1 MQDKALQVVI
11 PDGSTGV
18 LSNRAHGIGIAEV
31 SANRPQTYIYL
42 TPDRLTD
49 FSAGPADVYGQ
60 ITFETK

>member
-1 MQDKALQVVI
+1 M

>member
-1 MQDKALQVVI
+1 MVI

-31 SANRPQTYIYL
+31 SANRPRIYIYL
-42 TPDRLTD
+42 IPDRLTN